1 MRSIPLIEQCSGNMV
16 KKGNVVKAGGYIG
29 IVTAL
34 VAYYCGLSE
43 MLTADDIIQLPIG
56 KLAPRRLD

>member
-1 MRSIPLIEQCSGNMV
+1 MV

-29 IVTAL
+29 IVTAG